1 MLRGLASIAGLTP
14 DKTQLGESYNT
25 FITTVQQGLRSSVNA
40 LALERGA
47 LGITEAR
54 MESVK
59 TLHESVTNS
68 LTLQVSEIEDVD
80 MAKTITSF
88 QATQTQLE
96 ASYRALAISQQ
107 LSLTRF
113 L

>member
-1 MLRGLASIAGLTP
+1 
-14 DKTQLGESYNT
+14 
-25 FITTVQQGLRSSVNA
+25 
-40 LALERGA
+40 
-47 LGITEAR
+47 
-54 MESVK
+54 
-59 TLHESVTNS
+59 
-68 LTLQVSEIEDVD
+68 

-88 QATQTQLE
+88 QTTQSQLE